1 MNPQTAI
8 VPNAL
13 RRASVLTHAV
23 LSAADLLGL
32 TQASLADVLG
42 VSPATVTRM
51 AQGGNDLRE
60 GSNEWE
66 LATLF
71 VRLYRGLDAIMA
83 SDKESLR
90 SWMQNPNKGL
100 HAVPADH
107 IRTIQGLVD
116 TVAYVD
122 AYRARI

>member
-1 MNPQTAI
+1 MRAQTA
-8 VPNAL
+8 VAPNAS

-23 LSAADLLGL
+23 LRAAEILGL
-32 TQASLADVLG
+32 TQAALADVLG

-51 AQGGNDLRE
+51 SQGNNDLRE

-66 LATLF
+66 LAALL

-83 SDKESLR
+83 ADEEALR
-90 SWMQNPNKGL
+90 SWMHNHNNGL
-100 HAVPADH
+100 RAVPAEH

-122 AYRARI
+122 AYRARV